1 MGQLALPTNN
11 FFYGAANSFT
21 ASSGL
26 PQRSAERAYN

>member
-21 ASSGL
+21 AS
-26 PQRSAERAYN
+26 EAYPTIFPVA